1 MSMTIMPAALDFD
14 VLNVEDDEDFEVII
28 DEPHL
33 CVVRRNGMYAAEVHT
48 PVDLGELSYHL
59 ASFGYMV
66 ESLIAFH
73 DGVIEM
79 LLRPLADI
87 TTEVPADEVQ
97 IRADIQKFMKGRET
111 VHA

>member
-1 MSMTIMPAALDFD
+1 MTMTMPAQIEVD
-14 VLNVEDDEDFEVII
+14 VEDDYEDFEVII
-28 DEPHL
+28 DEAHL
-33 CVVRRNGMYAAEVHT
+33 SVVRRNGVYAAEVHS

-66 ESLIAFH
+66 EQLIAFH

-87 TTEVPADEVQ
+87 TTDVPADEVQ
-97 IRADIQKFMKGRET
+97 IREDLQKFMKERET
-111 VHA
+111 VYA